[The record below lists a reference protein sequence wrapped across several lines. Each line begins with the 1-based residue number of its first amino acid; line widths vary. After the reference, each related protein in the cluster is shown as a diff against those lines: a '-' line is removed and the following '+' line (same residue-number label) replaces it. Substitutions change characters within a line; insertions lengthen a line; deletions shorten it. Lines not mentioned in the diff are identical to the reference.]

1 MTVTDAWINYDNSLS
16 VRLSGYPPVAV
27 AVLKALGLLDRDQ
40 TAYIEFCRAN
50 DIRFC
55 DATKRIPH
63 TDQSVDSIYTSHMLE
78 HLSRDQAVRFLAEAR
93 RVLKARATL
102 RIAVP
107 DLSKAIDTYK
117 KNGDADALMAGILV
131 AAPPLESLRDKVKLL
146 ATGYRHHQWM
156 YDGPSLIK
164 LLEENGFSEPKIL
177 PAGATTIADPGALN
191 LYERAEESVYVEA
204 KKL

>member
-16 VRLSGYPPVAV
+16 VRLSGYPRVAV
-27 AVLKALGLLDRDQ
+27 AVLKALGLLGRDQ
-40 TAYIEFCRAN
+40 TAYIDFCRAN

-63 TDQSVDSIYTSHMLE
+63 KDQSVDAIYTSHMLE
-78 HLSRDQAVRFLAEAR
+78 HLSRDQAARFLAEAR
-93 RVLKARATL
+93 RVLKAGATL

-107 DLSKAIDTYK
+107 DLRKAIDSYTQ
-117 KNGDADALMAGILV
+117 NHDADAFMAGILV
-131 AAPPLESLRDKVKLL
+131 AAPPLESLRDTVKLL

-156 YDGPSLIK
+156 YDGRSLIK
-164 LLEENGFSEPKIL
+164 LLEKNGFSEPSRL
-177 PAGATTIADPGALN
+177 AAGETTIADPGALD

-204 KKL
+204 KKP